1 MFGGLLSSSS
11 TPPPIHLRSPNFT
24 TPVDKVAGPRNLPL
38 GSSKEE
44 GQDKGVQI
52 SVPLFTVVAD
62 FYVVTKTIAWKGGR
76 KSFNQL
82 GGGFHHHLPGGDV
95 GNLTGVSW

>member
-11 TPPPIHLRSPNFT
+11 APPIHLPSPSST
-24 TPVDKVAGPRNLPL
+24 PPVDKVAGPRNLPL

-44 GQDKGVQI
+44 GQNKGVQI
-52 SVPLFTVVAD
+52 SAPLFPVVAD
-62 FYVVTKTIAWKGGR
+62 FYVVTKTIAWEGGR

-82 GGGFHHHLPGGDV
+82 GRGFPP
-95 GNLTGVSW
+95 SSARW

>member
-1 MFGGLLSSSS
+1 M
-11 TPPPIHLRSPNFT
+11 
-24 TPVDKVAGPRNLPL
+24 DKVAGPRNLPL

-44 GQDKGVQI
+44 GQNKGVQI
-52 SVPLFTVVAD
+52 SAPLFPVVAD
-62 FYVVTKTIAWKGGR
+62 FYVVTKTIAWEGGR
-76 KSFNQL
+76 VLTSW

>member
-11 TPPPIHLRSPNFT
+11 TPPPIHLQSPSST
-24 TPVDKVAGPRNLPL
+24 PPVDKVAGPRNLPL

-52 SVPLFTVVAD
+52 SVPLFPVVAD
-62 FYVVTKTIAWKGGR
+62 FYVVTKTMPGR
-76 KSFNQL
+76 VEGRVLTSW
-82 GGGFHHHLPGGDV
+82 GGFHHHLPGGDV